1 MKTNRNGNNDIKT
14 TMKRTKEDIDYLRF
28 KGHDI
33 IECRQQYNKYA
44 GDDEQR
50 ISQKICDMIAGL
62 SGAEIGCLHM
72 FLEEK
77 FEILGLKKQG
87 FTDTE
92 IDMAIDAA
100 RKRREKVQAR
110 ASA

>member
-1 MKTNRNGNNDIKT
+1 MNNIPSTTMKT

-72 FLEEK
+72 FLKEK
-77 FEILGLKKQG
+77 VEILGLKKQG

>member
-1 MKTNRNGNNDIKT
+1 MKT

-28 KGHDI
+28 KGRDI
-33 IECRQQYNKYA
+33 IKSRQQYNKYA

-50 ISQKICDMIAGL
+50 ISQKIRDMIAGL

-77 FEILGLKKQG
+77 IEILKLKKQG

-92 IDMAIDAA
+92 IDRAIYAA
-100 RKRREKVQAR
+100 RKRMERIQAR
-110 ASA
+110 ERA

>member
-1 MKTNRNGNNDIKT
+1 
-14 TMKRTKEDIDYLRF
+14 MKRTKEDIDYLRF
-28 KGHDI
+28 KGRDI
-33 IECRQQYNKYA
+33 IKCRQQYNKYA

-50 ISQKICDMIAGL
+50 IRQKICDMIAGL
-62 SGAEIGCLHM
+62 SGVEIGCLHM

-77 FEILGLKKQG
+77 IEILKLKKQG

-100 RKRREKVQAR
+100 RKRVKRIQAR
-110 ASA
+110 ARA